1 MSKLDDLIKELCPD
15 GVEYKELKEVLVIKN
30 GSDYKKYG
38 KGDVPV
44 YGSGGIMTYIDK
56 YVYEKPTVLIP
67 RKGSLDKL
75 YYLETPFWNVDT
87 IYYTIIN
94 TNVALPKYVY
104 HCLLREHLEK
114 LNTAGGVPSLTQTVL
129 NRVKIPVPPPEIQ
142 REIVHILDNFT
153 ALTAELTAELTARKQ
168 QYEYYRDSL
177 LSFGENQVEWVK
189 IESICSIQRG
199 RVMSKEYIAENK
211 GSYPV
216 YSSQTENNG
225 ELGSI
230 SSFDFDGEYLTWT
243 TDGANAGTVFYRDGK
258 FSVTNVCGILEV
270 KPDVL
275 LTKYLYYALSIEASK
290 YVNNGMGNPKL
301 MSNVMARIKIPFP
314 SLKKQQE
321 IVTILDQF
329 NELTNDI
336 IFGLPAEISARQ
348 QQYEYYRDKLLT
360 FKEK

>member
-87 IYYTIIN
+87 IYYTIID

-129 NRVKIPVPPPEIQ
+129 NRVKIPVPPPEISRRLQRSLQRSLQ
-142 REIVHILDNFT
+142 RENNSTNIIEIVCCLLEKIKLSGLRLKVFVQYNVDELCRRNTLQKIKVHIPYIHHK
-153 ALTAELTAELTARKQ
+153 RKTM
-168 QYEYYRDSL
+168 ESL
-177 LSFGENQVEWVK
+177 AVFLLL
-189 IESICSIQRG
+189 IL
-199 RVMSKEYIAENK
+199 M
-211 GSYPV
+211 
-216 YSSQTENNG
+216 
-225 ELGSI
+225 
-230 SSFDFDGEYLTWT
+230 
-243 TDGANAGTVFYRDGK
+243 AN
-258 FSVTNVCGILEV
+258 I
-270 KPDVL
+270 
-275 LTKYLYYALSIEASK
+275 
-290 YVNNGMGNPKL
+290 
-301 MSNVMARIKIPFP
+301 
-314 SLKKQQE
+314 
-321 IVTILDQF
+321 
-329 NELTNDI
+329 
-336 IFGLPAEISARQ
+336 
-348 QQYEYYRDKLLT
+348 
-360 FKEK
+360 

>member
-1 MSKLDDLIKELCPD
+1 M
-15 GVEYKELKEVLVIKN
+15 
-30 GSDYKKYG
+30 
-38 KGDVPV
+38 
-44 YGSGGIMTYIDK
+44 
-56 YVYEKPTVLIP
+56 
-67 RKGSLDKL
+67 
-75 YYLETPFWNVDT
+75 
-87 IYYTIIN
+87 
-94 TNVALPKYVY
+94 
-104 HCLLREHLEK
+104 EK

-153 ALTAELTAELTARKQ
+153 ALTAELTARKQ

>member
-1 MSKLDDLIKELCPD
+1 MSKLDDPIKELCPD

-87 IYYTIIN
+87 IYYTIID

-129 NRVKIPVPPPEIQ
+129 NRVKIPVPPPE
-142 REIVHILDNFT
+142 
-153 ALTAELTAELTARKQ
+153 
-168 QYEYYRDSL
+168 
-177 LSFGENQVEWVK
+177 
-189 IESICSIQRG
+189 IQRG

-314 SLKKQQE
+314 S
-321 IVTILDQF
+321 
-329 NELTNDI
+329 
-336 IFGLPAEISARQ
+336 
-348 QQYEYYRDKLLT
+348 
-360 FKEK
+360 

>member
-87 IYYTIIN
+87 IYYTIID

>member
-87 IYYTIIN
+87 IYYTIID

-243 TDGANAGTVFYRDGK
+243 TDGTNAGTVFYRDGK

>member
-1 MSKLDDLIKELCPD
+1 
-15 GVEYKELKEVLVIKN
+15 
-30 GSDYKKYG
+30 
-38 KGDVPV
+38 
-44 YGSGGIMTYIDK
+44 MTYIDK

-87 IYYTIIN
+87 IYYTIID

>member
-1 MSKLDDLIKELCPD
+1 MSKLDDLIKELCPN